1 MAVNMAY
8 VPFPESGTKVFKMTP
23 PWNGSVENWAIQT
36 NVSWKYSPPLSS
48 SPRGFFA
55 KIARDLQIILKHAPA
70 TLILNVL
77 WVVYI
82 FRKGVHLSIFYW
94 DYSGMKLY

>member
-1 MAVNMAY
+1 MVTNQRIR
-8 VPFPESGTKVFKMTP
+8 
-23 PWNGSVENWAIQT
+23 ENIHL
-36 NVSWKYSPPLSS
+36 PLSS

-55 KIARDLQIILKHAPA
+55 KIARDLATTEIAPLSYQWHAPA

-82 FRKGVHLSIFYW
+82 FRKGVHLSIFY
-94 DYSGMKLY
+94 